1 MSQAQFKT
9 NIPFET
15 WDLDLLVDYVLK
27 FHHRNTRKYGNEL
40 LERLNQ
46 LATNHPELDR
56 VVDHFRNSIADL
68 DLHCQKEE
76 NVLYPFIIELFN
88 AAELGQEHTPFH
100 CGSIQFPINA
110 MMADHSDEI
119 ERHDRI
125 AELTNNYTAPEG
137 AEPEY
142 VKALADLKQFRN
154 YLLEHIYVENEVI
167 FPRALAIE

>member
-1 MSQAQFKT
+1 
-9 NIPFET
+9 
-15 WDLDLLVDYVLK
+15 
-27 FHHRNTRKYGNEL
+27 
-40 LERLNQ
+40 
-46 LATNHPELDR
+46 
-56 VVDHFRNSIADL
+56 
-68 DLHCQKEE
+68 
-76 NVLYPFIIELFN
+76 
-88 AAELGQEHTPFH
+88 
-100 CGSIQFPINA
+100 

-142 VKALADLKQFRN
+142 VKALSDLKQFRN